1 MEYRRFGSRYV
12 VRIDKGEE
20 VLACLERLCQEE
32 GIRAG
37 SFTGLGAA
45 GRIALGLFDT
55 EKKQYRRT
63 EFTGLMEITSL
74 VGNISEMNGKPYL
87 HCHITACREDMTVV
101 GGHLNECHISGTAEI
116 AVDVIQGTVG
126 RRFSEEIGLNLYTF
140 SD

>member
-1 MEYRRFGSRYV
+1 MWNKW
-12 VRIDKGEE
+12 IK
-20 VLACLERLCQEE
+20 ERNKD
-32 GIRAG
+32 GIQKIW
-37 SFTGLGAA
+37 
-45 GRIALGLFDT
+45 IALGLFDT

-116 AVDVIQGTVG
+116 AVDVIQGPGG
-126 RRFSEEIGLNLYTF
+126 RRVSEAIRLKLDKFTE
-140 SD
+140 